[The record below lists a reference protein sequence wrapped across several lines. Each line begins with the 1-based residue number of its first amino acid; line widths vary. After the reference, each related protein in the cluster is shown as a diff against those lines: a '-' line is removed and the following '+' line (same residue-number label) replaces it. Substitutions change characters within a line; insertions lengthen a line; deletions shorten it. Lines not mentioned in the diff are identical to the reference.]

1 MMGYRTFQPK
11 AEFFGTLSDEY
22 ADTVSKIKRYLAE
35 NNSKLEDNPDHDTLS
50 ELQEQKQLA
59 TDALMTTYGTL
70 STIRHYY
77 DTTYSLS
84 ERYSVTQVV
93 NKQSY
98 QVPSYVMEW
107 DKRDGPEYFI
117 KFEGDEE
124 SYLVLE
130 PDKYYDPQ
138 ALIRILWHVIINKL
152 TDKQR
157 DVLAMKYFSE
167 GKVTQQEMASIL
179 DVSQQA
185 VSEQLDGAE
194 TRLKKELDIFSMVE
208 KLFVKNTL

>member
-1 MMGYRTFQPK
+1 MGYRTFQPK
-11 AEFFGTLSDEY
+11 EEFSGTLSDEY

-35 NNSKLEDNPDHDTLS
+35 INSKLEDNPDHDTLS

-70 STIRHYY
+70 STIRHYC

-98 QVPSYVMEW
+98 QEPSYVMEW
-107 DKRDGPEYFI
+107 DKGDGPEYFI

-130 PDKYYDPQ
+130 PDKYYDPK

>member
-1 MMGYRTFQPK
+1 MMGYRTFQ
-11 AEFFGTLSDEY
+11 GTLSDEY